1 MDQNYSQNY
10 TQNTQ
15 PTPPK
20 KPKKAS
26 SGAGKKLAVTGSVI
40 IAVIIILAIF
50 AGTCIRSVPTG
61 YTGILTTFGK
71 VEDSNLEAGVHVIA
85 PWQNIVLMDNRVQKQ
100 SMDTQAFSSDIQ
112 QVDVSLTVTYTIN
125 KAAAANLYQKVGLNY
140 YDSIIYPQLMENTK
154 TVFAYYT
161 AEGLIETRDELALKV
176 TDMMRT
182 DVSDYGIDI
191 ANVAIENIDFSDS
204 FTDAIEAKQVATQEL
219 QRAQTQQEQANI
231 EAAAAAERKTI
242 AANAEAEVAKIAA
255 EAEAYAI
262 TAKAEVAKIEADA
275 EAYAITAKAAAEAEA
290 NLKVAESLTD
300 ELIEY
305 TQAQLWNGELPT
317 TYVGSSD
324 SLPVLNIGAEEAS
337 EAE

>member
-1 MDQNYSQNY
+1 MEQNFTMN
-10 TQNTQ
+10 NPQ
-15 PTPPK
+15 PP
-20 KPKKAS
+20 KPKKS
-26 SGAGKKLAVTGSVI
+26 GSGAGKKLAAVLSIV
-40 IAVIIILAIF
+40 IAVVILFIIF

-112 QVDVSLTVTYTIN
+112 QVDVSLAVTYTIN
-125 KAAAANLYQKVGLNY
+125 KTAAANLYQKVGLNY
-140 YDSIIYPQLMENTK
+140 YNSIIYPQLMENTK

-161 AEGLIETRDELALKV
+161 AEGLIETRDELATKV
-176 TDMMRT
+176 TEMMRA
-182 DVSDYGIDI
+182 DVASYGIDI

-219 QRAQTQQEQANI
+219 QRAETQQKQAI
-231 EAAAAAERKTI
+231 LEAEAAAERERI
-242 AANAEAEVAKIAA
+242 AAQ
-255 EAEAYAI
+255 
-262 TAKAEVAKIEADA
+262 AKADVAKIEADA

-305 TQAQLWNGELPT
+305 TQAQLWDGQLPA

-324 SLPVLNIGAEEAS
+324 SLPVLNIGAQETAVEE
-337 EAE
+337 

>member
-1 MDQNYSQNY
+1 MDQNYNQNF

-15 PTPPK
+15 PR
-20 KPKKAS
+20 KPKKS
-26 SGAGKKLAVTGSVI
+26 SGTGKKLIITGVIAAVVF
-40 IAVIIILAIF
+40 IALVIF

-112 QVDVSLTVTYTIN
+112 QVDVRLTVTYTIN
-125 KAAAANLYQKVGLNY
+125 KSAAANLYQQVGLNY

-154 TVFAYYT
+154 TVFAFYT

-182 DVSDYGIDI
+182 DVASYGIDI

-219 QRAQTQQEQANI
+219 QRAQTQQQQATL
-231 EAAAAAERKTI
+231 EAEAAAERERI
-242 AANAEAEVAKIAA
+242 AAQ
-255 EAEAYAI
+255 
-262 TAKAEVAKIEADA
+262 AKAEVAKIEADA
-275 EAYAITAKAAAEAEA
+275 EAYVSYLLHPELEISIYQI
-290 NLKVAESLTD
+290 SLNHCKCQT
-300 ELIEY
+300 
-305 TQAQLWNGELPT
+305 
-317 TYVGSSD
+317 
-324 SLPVLNIGAEEAS
+324 
-337 EAE
+337 

>member
-1 MDQNYSQNY
+1 MDQNYNQNFNANP
-10 TQNTQ
+10 QQ
-15 PTPPK
+15 PQQPPKPK

-26 SGAGKKLAVTGSVI
+26 GAGKKLAKTGII
-40 IAVIIILAIF
+40 IAVVFVVAVIF
-50 AGTCIRSVPTG
+50 ASTCIRSVPTG

-125 KAAAANLYQKVGLNY
+125 KTAAANLYQKVGLNY

-161 AEGLIETRDELALKV
+161 AEGLIETRDELATKV
-176 TDMMRT
+176 TEMMRS
-182 DVSDYGIDI
+182 DVSSYGIDF

-219 QRAQTQQEQANI
+219 QRAQTQQQQATL
-231 EAAAAAERKTI
+231 EAEAAAERQRI
-242 AANAEAEVAKIAA
+242 AAQAKADESKIA
-255 EAEAYAI
+255 
-262 TAKAEVAKIEADA
+262 ADA

-290 NLKVAESLTD
+290 NQKVAESLTD

-305 TQAQLWNGELPT
+305 TQAQLWDGKLPT
-317 TYVGSSD
+317 TYVGASD
-324 SLPVLNIGAEEAS
+324 SLPVLNIGAEES
-337 EAE
+337 VEGTNE

>member
-1 MDQNYSQNY
+1 MDQNYNQTY
-10 TQNTQ
+10 TQ

-20 KPKKAS
+20 QPKKS
-26 SGAGKKLAVTGSVI
+26 SGAAKKLALTGSIIVI
-40 IAVIIILAIF
+40 VIIIAAIF

-100 SMDTQAFSSDIQ
+100 SLDTQAFSSDIQ
-112 QVDVSLTVTYTIN
+112 QVDVRLTVTYTIN
-125 KAAAANLYQKVGLNY
+125 KAAAANLYQQVGLNY

-176 TDMMRT
+176 TDMMRG
-182 DVSDYGIDI
+182 DVADYGIDI

-219 QRAQTQQEQANI
+219 QRAQTQQQQANL
-231 EAAAAAERKTI
+231 EAEAAAERKR
-242 AANAEAEVAKIAA
+242 IAA
-255 EAEAYAI
+255 EAEA
-262 TAKAEVAKIEADA
+262 EVARIAADA
-275 EAYAITAKAAAEAEA
+275 EAYSITAKAAAEAEA
-290 NLKVAESLTD
+290 NQKVAESLTGD
-300 ELIEY
+300 LIEY
-305 TQAQLWNGELPT
+305 TQAQLWNGELPS

-324 SLPVLNIGAEEAS
+324 ALPVLNIGAEEAVEADA

>member
-1 MDQNYSQNY
+1 MDQNY
-10 TQNTQ
+10 TQNPQ

-71 VEDSNLEAGVHVIA
+71 VENSNLEAGVHVIA

-154 TVFAYYT
+154 TVFANYT
-161 AEGLIETRDELALKV
+161 AEGLIETRDELAMKV

-219 QRAQTQQEQANI
+219 QRAQTQQQQATL
-231 EAAAAAERKTI
+231 EAEAAAERERI
-242 AANAEAEVAKIAA
+242 AAQ
-255 EAEAYAI
+255 
-262 TAKAEVAKIEADA
+262 AKAEVAKIEADA

-290 NLKVAESLTD
+290 NQKVAESLTD

-305 TQAQLWNGELPT
+305 TQAQLWNGELPA

-324 SLPVLNIGAEEAS
+324 SLPVLNIGAEEVS

>member
-1 MDQNYSQNY
+1 MDQNFNQNPVP
-10 TQNTQ
+10 QK
-15 PTPPK
+15 PK
-20 KPKKAS
+20 KPA
-26 SGAGKKLAVTGSVI
+26 SGAVKKLAVTGAV
-40 IAVIIILAIF
+40 IAVVLVLAIVF
-50 AGTCIRSVPTG
+50 AATCIRSVPTG

-112 QVDVSLTVTYTIN
+112 QVDVRLTVTYTIN
-125 KAAAANLYQKVGLNY
+125 KSAAANLYQKVGLNY

-176 TDMMRT
+176 TDMMRG

-219 QRAQTQQEQANI
+219 QRAQTQQQQATL
-231 EAAAAAERKTI
+231 EAEAAAERQRI
-242 AANAEAEVAKIAA
+242 AAEAEAEVAKIAA
-255 EAEAYAI
+255 EAEAYSI
-262 TAKAEVAKIEADA
+262 TAKAD
-275 EAYAITAKAAAEAEA
+275 AEAEA
-290 NLKVAESLTD
+290 NRKVAESLTD

-305 TQAQLWNGELPT
+305 TQAQLWNGELPA

-324 SLPVLNIGAEEAS
+324 SLPVLNIGTEEKD
-337 EAE
+337 EAIPEQ

>member
-1 MDQNYSQNY
+1 MDQNYNQNVAPNP
-10 TQNTQ
+10 Q
-15 PTPPK
+15 
-20 KPKKAS
+20 KPKK
-26 SGAGKKLAVTGSVI
+26 SGAVKKMAVTGAI
-40 IAVIIILAIF
+40 IAVVFVLAVIF
-50 AGTCIRSVPTG
+50 AATCIRSVPTG

-100 SMDTQAFSSDIQ
+100 SLDTQAFSSDIQ
-112 QVDVSLTVTYTIN
+112 QVDVRLTVTYTIN
-125 KAAAANLYQKVGLNY
+125 KAAAANLYQQVGLNY

-176 TDMMRT
+176 TDMMRG
-182 DVSDYGIDI
+182 DVADYGIDI

-219 QRAQTQQEQANI
+219 QRAQTQQQQANL
-231 EAAAAAERKTI
+231 EAEAAAERKR
-242 AANAEAEVAKIAA
+242 IAA
-255 EAEAYAI
+255 EAEA
-262 TAKAEVAKIEADA
+262 EVARIAADA
-275 EAYAITAKAAAEAEA
+275 EAYSITAKAAAEAEA
-290 NLKVAESLTD
+290 NQKVAESLTGD
-300 ELIEY
+300 LIEY
-305 TQAQLWNGELPT
+305 TQAQLWNGELPS

-324 SLPVLNIGAEEAS
+324 ALPVLNIGAEEAVEADA

>member
-1 MDQNYSQNY
+1 MDQNFTMNSNPNPQ
-10 TQNTQ
+10 Q
-15 PTPPK
+15 PPKPK
-20 KPKKAS
+20 KPKKS
-26 SGAGKKLAVTGSVI
+26 SGAGKKFVAAAVIVGAVFI
-40 IAVIIILAIF
+40 IAVIF
-50 AGTCIRSVPTG
+50 AATCIRSVPTG

-100 SMDTQAFSSDIQ
+100 SLDTQAFSSDIQ
-112 QVDVSLTVTYTIN
+112 QVDVRMTVTYTIN

-176 TDMMRT
+176 TDMMRA

-219 QRAQTQQEQANI
+219 QRAETQQKQAI
-231 EAAAAAERKTI
+231 LEAEAAAERERI
-242 AANAEAEVAKIAA
+242 AAQ
-255 EAEAYAI
+255 
-262 TAKAEVAKIEADA
+262 AKADVAKIEADA

-290 NLKVAESLTD
+290 NLKVAESLTG

-305 TQAQLWNGELPT
+305 TQAQLWDGKLPD

-324 SLPVLNIGAEEAS
+324 SLPVLNIGAQET
-337 EAE
+337 AETVTE

>member
-1 MDQNYSQNY
+1 MEQNFTMN
-10 TQNTQ
+10 NPQ
-15 PTPPK
+15 PQ
-20 KPKKAS
+20 KPKKAK
-26 SGAGKKLAVTGSVI
+26 SGAPKKFVAVLSIV
-40 IAVIIILAIF
+40 IAVVILLIIF
-50 AGTCIRSVPTG
+50 AATCIRSVPTG

-112 QVDVSLTVTYTIN
+112 QVDVSLAVTYTIN
-125 KAAAANLYQKVGLNY
+125 KTAAANLYQKVGLNY
-140 YDSIIYPQLMENTK
+140 NNSIIYPQLMENVK

-161 AEGLIETRDELALKV
+161 AEGLIETRDELATKV
-176 TDMMRT
+176 TEMMRA
-182 DVSDYGIDI
+182 DVSSYGIDI

-219 QRAQTQQEQANI
+219 QRAETQQKQAI
-231 EAAAAAERKTI
+231 LEAEAAAERERI
-242 AANAEAEVAKIAA
+242 AAQ
-255 EAEAYAI
+255 
-262 TAKAEVAKIEADA
+262 AKADVAKIEADA

-290 NLKVAESLTD
+290 NLKVAESLTG

-305 TQAQLWNGELPT
+305 TQAQLWDGKLPD

-324 SLPVLNIGAEEAS
+324 SLPVLNIGAQET
-337 EAE
+337 AETVTE

>member
-1 MDQNYSQNY
+1 MDQNYNQNV
-10 TQNTQ
+10 
-15 PTPPK
+15 TPAPQ
-20 KPKKAS
+20 KPKK
-26 SGAGKKLAVTGSVI
+26 SGGAVKKLVTAGVV
-40 IAVIIILAIF
+40 IAVVFVLAIIF
-50 AGTCIRSVPTG
+50 AATCIRSVPTG

-112 QVDVSLTVTYTIN
+112 QVDVRLTVTYTIN

-176 TDMMRT
+176 TDMMRG
-182 DVSDYGIDI
+182 DVADYGIDI

-219 QRAQTQQEQANI
+219 QRAQTQQQQATL
-231 EAAAAAERKTI
+231 EAEAAAERQRI
-242 AANAEAEVAKIAA
+242 AAQAKADEAKIA
-255 EAEAYAI
+255 
-262 TAKAEVAKIEADA
+262 ADA

-290 NLKVAESLTD
+290 NQKVAESLTD

-305 TQAQLWNGELPT
+305 TQAQLWNGELPS

-324 SLPVLNIGAEEAS
+324 SLPVLNIGAEDAVEVAAD
-337 EAE
+337 AE

>member
-1 MDQNYSQNY
+1 MDQNYNQNA
-10 TQNTQ
+10 
-15 PTPPK
+15 TPNPQ
-20 KPKKAS
+20 KPKKS
-26 SGAGKKLAVTGSVI
+26 GSGAAKKLVTTSIIVAVVFVL
-40 IAVIIILAIF
+40 AVIF
-50 AGTCIRSVPTG
+50 AATCIRSVPTG

-112 QVDVSLTVTYTIN
+112 QVDVRLTVTYTIN

-154 TVFAYYT
+154 TVFAFYT

-176 TDMMRT
+176 TDMMRG
-182 DVSDYGIDI
+182 DVADYGIDI

-219 QRAQTQQEQANI
+219 QRAETQQKQAI
-231 EAAAAAERKTI
+231 LEAEAAAERERI
-242 AANAEAEVAKIAA
+242 AAQ
-255 EAEAYAI
+255 
-262 TAKAEVAKIEADA
+262 AKADVAKIEADA
-275 EAYAITAKAAAEAEA
+275 EAYAISAKADAEAEA
-290 NLKVAESLTD
+290 NQKVAESLTD

-305 TQAQLWNGELPT
+305 TQAQLWDGQLPD

-324 SLPVLNIGAEEAS
+324 SLPVLNIAAEEAV
-337 EAE
+337 EADAE